1 MKTAVFVLKH
11 SAITLILLFFIANSM
26 ADENT
31 KNAVTGQ
38 SVSETTVLSGNSSA
52 SPQDITTIAAPEQAC
67 SLCIIPQK
75 ETVEEPNEE
84 NQVQKEQD
92 TLQAEDFTTEFPWLD
107 NFHDSLSDNLDGAA
121 EWINGQFDDDHQH
134 HNHIGSKTWARV
146 IMGWE
151 PKEGELNKFPLKF
164 KVKMRLPNLK
174 HKINLVLSDN
184 QASEDN
190 LLPLEQARPTDESL
204 HSRDFGAAIQLLHK
218 STEHSYFRSRIGIG
232 SSQLYARTSHR
243 WKKKFSDN
251 FTVSI
256 EPSLEYYWEDG
267 FGYRFLAQ
275 SSYFPN
281 QSSEYRG
288 FYSIWDRQ
296 EFDSPKW
303 KKAVYHLVKLDPK
316 STLITGVLVNGVTEP
331 LYRDEKVTLSTRYRR
346 HALRRWLFFE
356 VEPFLDFERQ
366 DDYTSRWGVAL
377 RVGGYFGYE

>member
-1 MKTAVFVLKH
+1 MSPAVIVSKH
-11 SAITLILLFFIANSM
+11 SAITLIFMLFAISAQ
-26 ADENT
+26 AKENV
-31 KNAVTGQ
+31 VTT
-38 SVSETTVLSGNSSA
+38 VNKTNNTVLSGKRTSSEQTNQ
-52 SPQDITTIAAPEQAC
+52 PCGLCTIP
-67 SLCIIPQK
+67 SN
-75 ETVEEPNEE
+75 ETAEEPNEE
-84 NQVQKEQD
+84 NQVQKEQN
-92 TLQAEDFTTEFPWLD
+92 TLRAEDFTTEFPWLD
-107 NFHDSLSDNLDGAA
+107 DFHDGLSGKFDQTAS
-121 EWINGQFDDDHQH
+121 WINKQFDDEHIN
-134 HNHIGSKTWARV
+134 HNHIGSKTWARI

-174 HKINLVLSDN
+174 HKINLVFSDN
-184 QASEDN
+184 QATDDN

-232 SSQLYARTSHR
+232 SAQIYARTSHR

-256 EPSLEYYWEDG
+256 EPSLEYFMEDG
-267 FGYRFLAQ
+267 LGYRFLAQ

-281 QSSEYRG
+281 QFSEIRG
-288 FYSIWDRQ
+288 FYSIWDRK
-296 EFDSPKW
+296 EFFTPKW
-303 KKAVYHLVKLDPK
+303 KKAVYHLTKLDTK

-331 LYRDEKVTLSTRYRR
+331 EYRDEKVTLSTRYRR

-356 VEPFLDFERQ
+356 VEPFLDFERL
-366 DDYTSRWGVAL
+366 DDYTTRWGVAL

>member
-1 MKTAVFVLKH
+1 MSSAVFVLKH
-11 SAITLILLFFIANSM
+11 SAITLILLLLAANARAGESTENVIAIS
-26 ADENT
+26 DEPTN
-31 KNAVTGQ
+31 
-38 SVSETTVLSGNSSA
+38 TVLSGNTEHSTSQINNNPCGLCTIPSSE
-52 SPQDITTIAAPEQAC
+52 TT
-67 SLCIIPQK
+67 
-75 ETVEEPNEE
+75 EEPNEE
-84 NQVQKEQD
+84 NQVQKEQT
-92 TLQAEDFTTEFPWLD
+92 TLSAEDFSEEFPWLD
-107 NFHDSLSDNLDGAA
+107 DFHDGLSDKLDDTAS
-121 EWINGQFDDDHQH
+121 WINEQFDEEHIG
-134 HNHIGSKTWARV
+134 HNHIGSKTWARI

-164 KVKMRLPNLK
+164 KIKMRVPNLK
-174 HKINLVLSDN
+174 HKINLVFSDN
-184 QASEDN
+184 QASDDN

-232 SSQLYARTSHR
+232 SSQIYARTSHR

-256 EPSLEYYWEDG
+256 EPSIEYYMEDG
-267 FGYRFLAQ
+267 LGYRFLVQ

-281 QSSEYRG
+281 ESSEIRG
-288 FYSIWDRQ
+288 FYSIWDR
-296 EFDSPKW
+296 EEYATPKW
-303 KKAVYHLVKLDPK
+303 KKAIYHLSKLDAK
-316 STLITGVLVNGVTEP
+316 STLITGVIVNGVTEP
-331 LYRDEKVTLSTRYRR
+331 DYRDEKVTFSTRYRR